1 MVGKCSSTN
10 GTLLPHFYLTGLQ
23 AIFRFDFVLLKPL
36 SIDLF
41 GMFQYQYWLLTFF
54 NYLILFANLLI
65 NFELAMKDVMKHN
78 KKALNNGAITLR
90 QANVDLCLIY
100 S

>member
-10 GTLLPHFYLTGLQ
+10 GTLLPHFYLIGQQ

-54 NYLILFANLLI
+54 NYLILFANILI

-78 KKALNNGAITLR
+78 KKTFNNGAITLR